1 MCIDLHVH
9 TNVSD
14 GAYGIEKTLKIAH
27 ESGITHIAITNHDT
41 VEELAEA
48 VTIGIKLGIEV
59 IPGIEISAKDP
70 ATGKAVHILGYNFA
84 LGAKHIKQL
93 CTSTLHK
100 RQEKSL
106 WQIDTL
112 INNGYKIDKMSIN
125 VKRKGRTIYKQHI
138 MEELVLNGYTD
149 KIYSD
154 LYERLFKGQGVCVG
168 GKKFDYPDA
177 AQAVKAIRADGGIA
191 ILAHPGAQESL
202 HLVKTLVSVGLNGI
216 ELVHSKNSD
225 EVKEKIIELAQQYDL
240 LVTGGSDF
248 HGKYDT
254 VQEFGSYLCPQGAF
268 ADFQKCSPNY
278 FYFIQELVFRAGVR
292 LLEYNTLF
300 KDGMCKNGD
309 ATDLV
314 TEFDIKIE
322 KFLADAIRYK
332 FPSHGFITEEKV
344 VNNVGD
350 EEYTWI
356 IDPIDGTTNFISCGK
371 DFAISIALYKA
382 AKPVM
387 GVVYDVMSK
396 KMYVGVKGA
405 GALLNGKAIKRISG
419 ANYLQDAVVDCS
431 LRSMVYIS
439 KEKNIN
445 FFHLAGKIRA
455 HRSSGCASL
464 AICKIA
470 QGLLDVYLS
479 AYLYIWDYAAA
490 RIILEEMHGVMVL
503 DEQDDCLDKVI
514 TKSFCAAVF
523 CNQNIAQDF
532 LKLSVK

>member
-27 ESGITHIAITNHDT
+27 ESGVTHIAITNHDT

-48 VTIGIKLGIEV
+48 VAIGIKIGIEV
-59 IPGIEISAKDP
+59 IPGIEISAQDTE
-70 ATGKAVHILGYNFA
+70 TGKSVHILGYNFA
-84 LGAKHIKQL
+84 LGAKNIKEL
-93 CTSTLHK
+93 CTFTLRK
-100 RQEKSL
+100 QQEKSL

-112 INNGYKIDKMSIN
+112 IKNGYKIDKMAIN

-138 MEELVLNGYTD
+138 MEELVLKGYT
-149 KIYSD
+149 KQIYSD
-154 LYERLFKGQGVCVG
+154 LYEKLFKGEGICVEKG
-168 GKKFDYPDA
+168 ESDYPDVV
-177 AQAVKAIRADGGIA
+177 QAVKAIRADGGIA
-191 ILAHPGAQESL
+191 ILAHPGAQDSL
-202 HLVKTLVSVGLNGI
+202 HLVKMLVDAGLSGI

-225 EVKEKIIELAQQYDL
+225 EVKEKIIELAQQYKL

-254 VQEFGSYLCPQGAF
+254 VQEFGSYLCPQGSF